1 MNIYIRYDSP
11 LELNLI
17 RKYIGEI
24 KDFIAANGD
33 SLISPIGTVLEA
45 VWLPG
50 VNFNAYKYRLTYRI
64 DKFVYPRIP
73 WSGHIAYV
81 TPYSNDNSTDPHE
94 FIKVFKEPDADII
107 FGLAICRATYDNI
120 KECERYTE

>member
-1 MNIYIRYDSP
+1 MNIYVSYTSP
-11 LELNLI
+11 FELNLI

-33 SLISPIGTVLEA
+33 NLISPIGTVLEA

-50 VNFNAYKYRLTYRI
+50 VNFNAYRYRLTYGI
-64 DKFVYPRIP
+64 SKFVYPRIP

-94 FIKVFKEPDADII
+94 FIIVFKEPDDNII
-107 FGLAICRATYDNI
+107 FGLSIYRATRDNI

>member
-1 MNIYIRYDSP
+1 MNIYVLYDSP

-45 VWLPG
+45 VSLPS
-50 VNFNAYKYRLTYRI
+50 VNFNAYRYRLTYRVS
-64 DKFVYPRIP
+64 KFVYPRIP
-73 WSGHIAYV
+73 WNSHIVYV
-81 TPYSNDNSTDPHE
+81 APFSNDNPTGPQD
-94 FIKVFKEPDADII
+94 FIIVFKEPDDNII
-107 FGLAICRATYDNI
+107 FGLSVYRATYDNI